1 MKGTLTALDGFNA
14 VDRIEAAR
22 TPPITVKRNGEKV
35 TENPDQIKAERDHYK
50 AALEKILV
58 REPAGHYRYSAM
70 GMVGIAAKALRR
82 GEK

>member
-1 MKGTLTALDGFNA
+1 MRRLTGCDVGPALTKPTTAKG
-14 VDRIEAAR
+14 
-22 TPPITVKRNGEKV
+22 NGGKV

-58 REPAGHYRYSAM
+58 REPAGHYRYSTM
-70 GMVGIAAKALRR
+70 GMVGIAAKALRK